1 MKTLVRWQGVDVY
14 LGGAQQVHALRQV
27 SLQVNEG
34 ERIAIVG
41 PNGSGKSTLLRAV
54 HGLQRTWGEAWQAP
68 EFASRHWRQA
78 MLFQRPYAMRV
89 SVLNNIRIGLWL
101 QGVAWVETAALAQ
114 QALARVGLQ
123 ALAHRNGRA
132 LSGGQLQ
139 RLALARAWA
148 LRPKL
153 WLLDEPTAS
162 MDPHAKRDVE
172 ALIANFAH
180 DADCTL
186 LFSSHNLGQVKRLAK
201 RVWYVQ
207 SGQLLADLPVEPFFD
222 AAFLATHCPEAL
234 AFIQGEV

>member
-1 MKTLVRWQGVDVY
+1 MKTLIRWHGVDVF
-14 LGGAQQVHALRQV
+14 LGGALQVQALNQV
-27 SLQVNEG
+27 NLQVNEG

-54 HGLQRTWGEAWQAP
+54 HGLQRTWGEAWLSP
-68 EFASRHWRQA
+68 EFASRQWRQA

-101 QGVAWVETAALAQ
+101 QGVAWAETAALAQ

-123 ALAHRNGRA
+123 TLAHRNGRA

-172 ALIANFAH
+172 ALIADFAQ
-180 DADCTL
+180 DPDCTL
-186 LFSSHNLGQVKRLAK
+186 LFSSHNLGQVKRLAQ
-201 RVWYVQ
+201 RVWYLQ
-207 SGQLLADLPVEPFFD
+207 SGQLLADLPVEQFFD
-222 AAFLATHCPEAL
+222 STFLASHCPEAL
-234 AFIQGEV
+234 AFIKGDA